1 MLPEMEGKANWTISL
16 TVTVSVVSVRAFFLC
31 VSLDTISPK
40 ITTSALAFSHSCVV
54 SAYAVHK
61 LEEWMKKKK
70 STKKIHVVFLGL
82 RMRFSCSSS

>member
-40 ITTSALAFSHSCVV
+40 ITTSSALAFSHSCVV
-54 SAYAVHK
+54 SAYAVYK

-70 STKKIHVVFLGL
+70 IN
-82 RMRFSCSSS
+82 